1 MNLGAGFK
9 QRALMKR
16 DKLPN
21 PEVWESEHITG
32 KGKKTLFHA
41 NHWFGIYSQTFQI
54 DNYGHLMYVTNT

>member
-32 KGKKTLFHA
+32 KGKKHFSMLTIGLVFIHK
-41 NHWFGIYSQTFQI
+41 HFRQI
-54 DNYGHLMYVTNT
+54 IMAI

>member
-21 PEVWESEHITG
+21 PKVWESEHIKG
-32 KGKKTLFHA
+32 KGK
-41 NHWFGIYSQTFQI
+41 
-54 DNYGHLMYVTNT
+54 